1 MVVISNAGFA
11 DSWQWG
17 VREAA
22 RTDPAWIFSR
32 LDGPVASWI
41 TPARLAEQARMLPA
55 VAYARLWL
63 NQWSSGGGDALT
75 PADIAAAFALD
86 LAPMTGQEP
95 GCLFVA
101 GVDLG
106 LKRDASAVVVL
117 AVPDGGRAGRI
128 RLASNRLWKPTP
140 GAKIELADVERH
152 ILELDSLFGLEAVAF
167 DPWQME
173 HLAQRLEADGAHRRR
188 NQRRRFG
195 SLPWMR
201 EMPPTAANLR
211 QQATL
216 TIESFQDHRLCCYPC
231 EPLRRDLL
239 KLRVEEKSYG
249 IRLTS
254 PRDGEGHGD
263 TFSAFSLA
271 LLLAHEFA
279 GKRSAQVTVVCDTM
293 GPCPSGPVTASTPV
307 KAFNQFGE
315 SAMDRAL
322 RAFDAEAVYRKAFY
336 DGMAVP
342 EPHGS
347 GFRELLRLYAPAR
360 YTPYQPH

>member
-1 MVVISNAGFA
+1 
-11 DSWQWG
+11 
-17 VREAA
+17 
-22 RTDPAWIFSR
+22 
-32 LDGPVASWI
+32 
-41 TPARLAEQARMLPA
+41 MLPA

-75 PADIAAAFALD
+75 PADIAAAFAPD

-95 GCLFVA
+95 GWLFVG

-128 RLASNRLWKPTP
+128 RLASNRLWKPAP
-140 GAKIELADVERH
+140 GQKIELAEVERH
-152 ILELDSLFGLEAVAF
+152 ILELDAQFGLEAVAF
-167 DPWQME
+167 DPWQAE
-173 HLAQRLEADGAHRRR
+173 HMAQRLEAGGHRRR
-188 NQRRRFG
+188 NQQRRWWT
-195 SLPWMR
+195 LPWMR
-201 EMPPTAANLR
+201 EIPPVAANLR

-216 TIESFQDHRLCCYPC
+216 TIESFTDRRLMFYPC

-249 IRLTS
+249 VRLTS

-263 TFSAFSLA
+263 TFSAFALA

-279 GKRSAQVTVVCDTM
+279 GKRSIQLTAVCDTM
-293 GPCPSGPVTASTPV
+293 GPCPSGPVSPTGPRV
-307 KAFNQFGE
+307 QCLDHYGE
-315 SAMDRAL
+315 RAMDRAL

-336 DGMAVP
+336 DGLSRP
-342 EPHGS
+342 EDPQA
-347 GFRELLRLYAPAR
+347 GFREMLRQYAPER
-360 YTPYQPH
+360 HTSYQP